1 MSVQHHLRIGPEH
14 LEGNGKLG
22 RFVLLPGDPARAE
35 RISSHFGALET
46 VRNPRG
52 LTVYI
57 GTIDRGGEDPIEV
70 LAAPTGIGTASVEV
84 VVSELIACGAR
95 RLLRVGSCGS
105 MVEEIVPGQVV
116 IATGAVRDEQ
126 TSGHYAPAEYPAVA
140 DPHAVQAL
148 IRGARRAGLA
158 DETFL
163 GICHSKA
170 SLYGREFGRGPARE
184 DNLAYTS
191 WLRRCGV
198 IASEMEA
205 SALFVLASTA
215 TPAAETVS
223 RRRDTIC
230 RAGAVLAVFGTDDSQ
245 MNFDATAADLAE
257 ERAIRVALAGI
268 AAWAERDHLDV
279 E

>member
-1 MSVQHHLRIGPEH
+1 MSVQHHLRIGLEH
-14 LEGNGKLG
+14 VEGNGSLG
-22 RFVLLPGDPARAE
+22 RFVLLPGNPARAE
-35 RISSHFGALET
+35 RISSHFGDLET

-52 LTVYI
+52 LTDI
-57 GTIDRGGEDPIEV
+57 GTLDSGGGDTVEV
-70 LAAPTGIGTASVEV
+70 LAVPTGIGTASVEV

-95 RLLRVGSCGS
+95 RLLRLGSCGA
-105 MVEEIVPGQVV
+105 MVEGIVPGQVV
-116 IATGAVRDEQ
+116 IVTGAVRDEQ
-126 TSGHYAPAEYPAVA
+126 TSHHYAPAEYPAIA
-140 DPHAVQAL
+140 DPHAVRAL
-148 IRGARRAGLA
+148 IEGARRAGLA

-170 SLYGREFGRGPARE
+170 SLYGREFGRGPAGE

-215 TPAAETVS
+215 EPTAETVS
-223 RRRDTIC
+223 RPKATIC
-230 RAGAVLAVFGTDDSQ
+230 RAGAVLAVFATDDSQ
-245 MNFDATAADLAE
+245 MNFDVGAADLAE

-268 AAWAERDHLDV
+268 VAWAEGDHL
-279 E
+279 EAE